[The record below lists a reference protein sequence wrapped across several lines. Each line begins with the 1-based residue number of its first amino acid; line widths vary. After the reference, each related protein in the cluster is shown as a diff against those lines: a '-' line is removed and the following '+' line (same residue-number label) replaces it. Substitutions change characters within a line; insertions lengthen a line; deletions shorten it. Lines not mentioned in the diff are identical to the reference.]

1 MRAESTAE
9 NWIVRWDPVENASYY
24 MISLNGGEEYR
35 TEQNAFFYERTGFN
49 DQSIHTVSI
58 KACSE
63 SSSYS
68 ESVPAQVE
76 LMYELPAF
84 SVTLN
89 FTSDDGASFE
99 TRVIVVKQGI
109 HTIQEMATAD
119 LIPAG
124 YTLANPD
131 RTVEINSDY
140 SVEVV
145 LQSGSGE
152 PEGGE

>member
-1 MRAESTAE
+1 
-9 NWIVRWDPVENASYY
+9 
-24 MISLNGGEEYR
+24 
-35 TEQNAFFYERTGFN
+35 
-49 DQSIHTVSI
+49 
-58 KACSE
+58 
-63 SSSYS
+63 
-68 ESVPAQVE
+68 
-76 LMYELPAF
+76 MYELPAF

-89 FTSDDGASFE
+89 FTSNDGASFE

-145 LQSGSGE
+145 LQSSGSGE